1 MDRALVETYLAEL
14 DALREQGRELARR
27 YPDIAGRLDIGS
39 RRSRDPHVERVVES
53 SALLAAR
60 LRLLVESQASE
71 LPLATLAL
79 LAPTLVEPVPSMAV
93 VRFAEGRQTRRVE
106 RGTRLDYC
114 AAGQALVCLSTT
126 MDADLAPAAVEV
138 ERLAHAGAAAD
149 GLSLAFRGSDLP
161 GRPLLHA
168 GRVEAGAAEL
178 LTALARDL
186 AAVEVRRGRGI
197 GGSGGSGARGGG
209 IEHHPAS
216 ALRLRGYDESEASLP
231 VRPNAHPA
239 HRLVAELIAFP
250 DKFGFFSLEGLGL
263 RPGDEVLL
271 RFGRRLRLPSPLPPD
286 LVALNAVPAV
296 NLRSGPATPFEVN
309 ARELEYPVRPD
320 ALRYRSVECHCVEGV
335 RLYGG
340 DAKRGEELDRI
351 AGFGQP
357 RGTAAKW
364 GTRRVEGPAGA
375 QVLVHFEGLDAGHL
389 ERSRRI
395 AAPSVLMSS
404 RDVAEHVPGGAELTP
419 IGGVG
424 DWRAALAGPPS
435 PYLPALAG
443 GRAMEALVAHLGA
456 SLASATDSSWLKG
469 YLQLFPGAERAG
481 WIDAIESVRIGSGA
495 VVRQGCTVRAVM
507 GLVRLDGER
516 CRGVSRAV
524 VGRVLREVLE
534 SRRGLNESSGVEV
547 HVA

>member
-14 DALREQGRELARR
+14 DALRQQGRELASR
-27 YPDIAGRLDIGS
+27 YPDIAGQLDIGS

-53 SALLAAR
+53 SAFLAAR

-93 VRFAEGRQTRRVE
+93 VRFADGRQMRRVA

-114 AAGQALVCLSTT
+114 AAGQALVCLATT

-138 ERLAHAGAAAD
+138 ERLAPAGAAVD

-168 GRVEAGAAEL
+168 GGTEAAAAEL
-178 LTALARDL
+178 LTALVRDL
-186 AAVEVRRGRGI
+186 AAIEVRR
-197 GGSGGSGARGGG
+197 SGGSRGA

-250 DKFGFFSLEGLGL
+250 DKFRFFSLEGLGL

-271 RFGRRLRLPSPLPPD
+271 RFGRRLRLPSPIPPD
-286 LVALNAVPAV
+286 LVDLDAVPAV
-296 NLRSGPATPFEVN
+296 NLWSGPATPFEVN
-309 ARELEYPVRPD
+309 GRELEYPVRPD
-320 ALRYRSVECHCVEGV
+320 ALRYRSVECHSVESV

-364 GTRRVEGPAGA
+364 GMRRVAGPAGA
-375 QVLVHFEGLDAGHL
+375 QVLIHFEGLDSRDV

-395 AAPSVLMSS
+395 AAPSVLMSN
-404 RDVAEHVPGGAELTP
+404 RDVAEHVPAGAELTP
-419 IGGVG
+419 IGGTG
-424 DWRAALAGPPS
+424 DWRATLAGPPS

-443 GRAMEALVAHLGA
+443 LRAMEALVAHLGA
-456 SLASATDSSWLKG
+456 SLASATDPSWLKG
-469 YLQLFPGAERAG
+469 YLTLFPGAERAG

-495 VVRQGCTVRAVM
+495 IVRQGCTVRAVM

-534 SRRGLNESSGVEV
+534 SRRGLNEPSGVEV

>member
-14 DALREQGRELARR
+14 DALREQGRELASR
-27 YPDIAGRLDIGS
+27 YPDIAGQLDIGS

-71 LPLATLAL
+71 LPLATLGL

-93 VRFAEGRQTRRVE
+93 VRFADGRQTRRVE

-114 AAGQALVCLSTT
+114 AAGQALVCLATT
-126 MDADLAPAAVEV
+126 MDADLAPAVVEV
-138 ERLAHAGAAAD
+138 ERLAPAGAAAD

-161 GRPLLHA
+161 GRPLLHVGGA
-168 GRVEAGAAEL
+168 EAGAAEL

-186 AAVEVRRGRGI
+186 VAIEVRRGRGT
-197 GGSGGSGARGGG
+197 GGNGERGGG

-216 ALRLRGYDESEASLP
+216 VLRLRGYDESEASLP

-263 RPGDEVLL
+263 RPGDEVRL
-271 RFGRRLRLPSPLPPD
+271 RFGRRLGLPSPLPPD
-286 LVALNAVPAV
+286 LVDLDAVPAV
-296 NLRSGPATPFEVN
+296 NLWSGPATPFEVN
-309 ARELEYPVRPD
+309 GRELEYPVRPD
-320 ALRYRSVECHCVEGV
+320 ALRYRSVECHSVEGV

-351 AGFGQP
+351 AGFGHP
-357 RGTAAKW
+357 RGTGAKW
-364 GTRRVEGPAGA
+364 GMRRVEGPAGS
-375 QVLVHFEGLDAGHL
+375 QVLLHFEGLDAADL

-395 AAPSVLMSS
+395 AAPSVLMSN

-419 IGGVG
+419 IGGAG
-424 DWRAALAGPPS
+424 DWRATLAGPPS

-469 YLQLFPGAERAG
+469 YLELFPGAERAG
-481 WIDAIESVRIGSGA
+481 WIGAIESVRIGSGA
-495 VVRQGCTVRAVM
+495 VVRQGCTVRAMM

-534 SRRGLNESSGVEV
+534 SRRGLNEPSGVEV
-547 HVA
+547 HVV